1 MQPGSGSLL
10 IYAPVPLF
18 RAPDGTFL
26 LEDQACNGLRLW
38 AENFERLLVLMPLS
52 AGAPPPTWVPLS
64 RVGPALERIEIIP
77 LPEAWRLSQF
87 LRAYP
92 ATRRRIRDA
101 IARADRMGF
110 ALGGLVGDWG
120 AVAAWQAH
128 RLGRPFYVWTD
139 RVESEVAR
147 HDAREAPRWKTRLR
161 ARLSHRPIAWLER
174 ALIRRAAL
182 GLFHGR
188 ETYDHYAPFS
198 RNPHLVHDIHLKR
211 ADHLTPEALA
221 AKRAAAGQGRLKLV
235 YVGRA
240 DPMKGALLWLE
251 AVIGALRAGV
261 DLEAEWL
268 GTGSDLP
275 AMQARIAAEGL
286 EDRIRLRG
294 MVRERAAVFEAL
306 RAAHVFLFCHMT
318 PESPRCLIEALV
330 CATPPV
336 GFDGAFVRDLIAG
349 AGGGVLVPR
358 GAVAALVDTL
368 VALDRDRARLA
379 ELIGR
384 AARDGAGFED
394 EAVFR
399 HRSEVIL
406 RELPAPGV

>member
-1 MQPGSGSLL
+1 MRPGSGSLL

-18 RAPDGTFL
+18 RAPDGTLL

-52 AGAPPPTWVPLS
+52 PGAPPPTWVPLS
-64 RVGPALERIEIIP
+64 QVGPALERIEIIP
-77 LPEAWRLSQF
+77 LPEAWRPLQF
-87 LRAYP
+87 LRALP
-92 ATRRRIRDA
+92 AARRRIRDA

-147 HDAREAPRWKTRLR
+147 HDAREAPRWKARLR
-161 ARLSHRPIAWLER
+161 ARLTHRPMAWLER
-174 ALIRRAAL
+174 ALIGRAAL

-211 ADHLTPEALA
+211 GDHLTVAALA
-221 AKRAAAGQGRLKLV
+221 AKRAAAGRGRLRLV

-240 DPMKGALLWLE
+240 DPMKGALPWLE

-268 GTGSDLP
+268 GTGSEFD
-275 AMQARIAAEGL
+275 AMRARIAAEGL

-294 MVRERAAVFEAL
+294 MVREREAVFEAL

-330 CATPPV
+330 SATPPV
-336 GFDGAFVRDLIAG
+336 GFDGAFARDLIAG
-349 AGGGVLVPR
+349 AGGGLLVPR
-358 GAVAALVDTL
+358 GDVPALVGAL
-368 VALDRDRARLA
+368 VALDRDRVRLA
-379 ELIGR
+379 DLIGR
-384 AARDGAGFED
+384 AAEDGAGFED

-406 RELPAPGV
+406 RELPAPGA